1 MSFPDPHN
9 YEFPEWVL
17 FDEYF
22 YYSRDI
28 VSFGDELTVENLT
41 NAYRLGIFPW
51 HVDGLPLPWYC
62 PEKRAIL
69 EFSDLHIPRSL
80 ERSRRKNPF
89 TFTIDKEFRKVIQA
103 CAATRRPDQSGT
115 WITSDFIRA
124 YSELHT
130 VGIAHSIEA
139 WDENG
144 ALVGGLYGV
153 DARGAFCGESMFHT
167 APNASKLALL
177 FLIDHLRE
185 RGATWIDAQVMTP
198 HIKALGAREI
208 RRKEFLRKLKETQG
222 SKLDLFGGKVEHA
235 PR

>member
-9 YEFPEWVL
+9 YDFPEWVL
-17 FDEYF
+17 FDDYF

-69 EFSDLHIPRSL
+69 EFSELHIPRSL
-80 ERSRRKNPF
+80 ERARRKNSY
-89 TFTIDKEFRKVIQA
+89 TFTIDKKFGEVIRKCSSMQ
-103 CAATRRPDQSGT
+103 RPDQLGT
-115 WITSDFIRA
+115 WITDDFIRA
-124 YSELHT
+124 YSQLHEA
-130 VGIAHSIEA
+130 GIAHSVEA

-144 ALVGGLYGV
+144 ELVGGLYGV
-153 DARGAFCGESMFHT
+153 DAGGAFCGESMFHT

-177 FLIDHLRE
+177 FLIDHLKT
-185 RGATWIDAQVMTP
+185 RGLTWLDAQVMTP
-198 HIKALGAREI
+198 HIKALGAKEI
-208 RRKEFLRKLKETQG
+208 RRKDFLRKLKGTQA
-222 SKLDLFGGKVEHA
+222 SELILFDKGQNRE
-235 PR
+235 R